1 MAAARLFRKL
11 LGFCLLFVSLGI
23 RATVLLL
30 FTVLPE
36 GPVRAVLLG
45 LALTVGHMTLH
56 SVVLMPHRHAI
67 GHDGDNSV
75 LTKTVFAFTFTDS

>member
-23 RATVLLL
+23 RATVLLPI
-30 FTVLPE
+30 TVLPE